1 MKKFLL
7 LMLCL
12 MMAVSALPAAAAV
25 QEITYALA
33 NEPDGID
40 PGITNNS
47 FASPILNNV
56 FEGLVTYSTEDGS
69 LIPGEAES
77 WEISDDGTV
86 YTFTLRDGLKW
97 SDGSDHTAQDYVYA
111 MKRILDPA
119 TGARYVDFLLG
130 YVVGAAEYYEDNS
143 LGFDTVGV
151 KALDDNTLEMT
162 LIAPAPYWLDILTMW
177 TFSPVQEA
185 TVVANGDRWTASADA
200 YVTNGPFMMSEIN
213 LGESFVL
220 VKNPYYYDA
229 DEVNLEKVTFRF
241 IADLGTSLMA
251 YENGDINGMQS
262 IPSSDIARLKAEDAG
277 VVMTPSYGTVWYDF
291 NCAKA
296 PFDNVLVRKAFCL
309 AVDRTAIIEDV
320 AQVDADPAFSFM
332 APGYVVDGEDLMDE
346 ASDNDLSDEADVEA
360 AQEALAEA
368 GYPNGEGF
376 PEITLSYYS
385 NESVGRIIEAVA
397 RQLQDALNINIKIS
411 NADWAVYYDEHVAG
425 NYDIGAMGWSGD
437 YVHPMT
443 FLQIFTTGDANNN
456 VFYSNAEY
464 DALVKQAANMT
475 DAEEAFEVM
484 REAEAIAAAEY
495 PVLPLYYKANTMLM
509 HDDVEGY
516 FVTPSNALLLKTA
529 YVED

>member
-12 MMAVSALPAAAAV
+12 MLAIAVLPTAAAV

-56 FEGLVTYSTEDGS
+56 FEGLVAYSSEDGS

-77 WEISDDGTV
+77 WTISDDGTV

-97 SDGSDHTAQDYVYA
+97 SDGSDHTAQDYAYA
-111 MKRILDPA
+111 MQRILDPN

-130 YVVGAAEYYEDNS
+130 YVAGAAEYYEDNS

-151 KALDDNTLEMT
+151 KALDDKTLEMT

-185 TVVANGDRWTASADA
+185 TIAANGDRWTASADT

-220 VKNPYYYDA
+220 VKNPNYYDA
-229 DEVNLEKVTFRF
+229 DKVNLDKVTFRF

-251 YENGDINGMQS
+251 YENGDINGMS
-262 IPSSDIARLKAEDAG
+262 TVPSADMARLKAEDAG
-277 VVMTPSYGTVWYDF
+277 VVMSPSYGTVWYDF

-296 PFDNVLVRKAFCL
+296 PFDNVLVRKAFSM

-320 AQVDADPAFSFM
+320 VQTEADPAYSFM
-332 APGYVVDGEDLMDE
+332 SPRLRC
-346 ASDNDLSDEADVEA
+346 
-360 AQEALAEA
+360 
-368 GYPNGEGF
+368 
-376 PEITLSYYS
+376 
-385 NESVGRIIEAVA
+385 GR
-397 RQLQDALNINIKIS
+397 
-411 NADWAVYYDEHVAG
+411 
-425 NYDIGAMGWSGD
+425 
-437 YVHPMT
+437 
-443 FLQIFTTGDANNN
+443 
-456 VFYSNAEY
+456 
-464 DALVKQAANMT
+464 
-475 DAEEAFEVM
+475 
-484 REAEAIAAAEY
+484 
-495 PVLPLYYKANTMLM
+495 
-509 HDDVEGY
+509 
-516 FVTPSNALLLKTA
+516 
-529 YVED
+529 